1 MAQPQ
6 NQAAWITAPNKKPFD
21 IQDAPYPS
29 PGLGELV
36 IKSAATAIN
45 PVDWQIQARD
55 QGFLKYPFILGE
67 DVAGVVVEV
76 GPEVTR
82 FSKGQRVLAYLDGLG
97 TGNPAHSSFQLYVL
111 AKEILTAEIPDSVA
125 FEQAAVLPIALA
137 TSAAGLFQED
147 ALNFPLPSAEEPKP
161 TGKTVLV
168 WGGASSV
175 GATAIQLAVAAGL
188 TVISTAS
195 SKNFELVKSL
205 GVSEVYDYK
214 SPSVIED
221 VVNAISGTDFAGVF
235 DAISETSTFDAV
247 RAILAKLESNVKVVT
262 TSPYDRPT
270 EQPGP
275 KFVIAV
281 TVAQDP
287 HKHVAKAI
295 WNDFVPKALE
305 NGRLK
310 TKPNPEVV
318 GKGLHDIQHAV
329 DVLKEGVS
337 AKKIVVNF

>member
-1 MAQPQ
+1 
-6 NQAAWITAPNKKPFD
+6 
-21 IQDAPYPS
+21 
-29 PGLGELV
+29 
-36 IKSAATAIN
+36 
-45 PVDWQIQARD
+45 
-55 QGFLKYPFILGE
+55 
-67 DVAGVVVEV
+67 
-76 GPEVTR
+76 
-82 FSKGQRVLAYLDGLG
+82 
-97 TGNPAHSSFQLYVL
+97 
-111 AKEILTAEIPDSVA
+111 VA

-147 ALNFPLPSAEEPKP
+147 GLNFPLPSAEEPKP
-161 TGKTVLV
+161 TGKTLLV

-175 GATAIQLAVAAGL
+175 GSAAIQLAVAAGL

-205 GVSEVYDYK
+205 GASAVYDYK
-214 SPSVIED
+214 SPTIVED
-221 VVNAISGTDFAGVF
+221 VVRAISGTDFAGVF
-235 DAISETSTFDAV
+235 DAISETPTFEAV
-247 RAILAKLESNVKVVT
+247 RAILAKLESNAKVVI
-262 TSPYDRPT
+262 TSPYDKPT

-275 KFVIAV
+275 KFGKLFLTQYSLSTPLISFSFLLVIAV

-295 WNDFVPKALE
+295 WKDFVPKALE

-318 GKGLHDIQHAV
+318 GKGLQDIQHAV

-337 AKKIVVNF
+337 AKKIIVNF